1 MNLKFRK
8 CDPVLLGIILILL
21 AIGVIMT
28 YSSSAVKGYLY
39 FDDPYHYFKAELIW
53 AALGLGAMTVALL
66 FNWRLLYKWA
76 KPILLAALLLLLAV
90 KVPGVG
96 RTVNGAT
103 RWIGVGP
110 LSIQPSEVIK
120 LAMVLMMARFLAD
133 NPNYVFSFRKGVL
146 PSLLLLAVVSGLIML
161 QPDLGTTL
169 VIAATVFF
177 MLLAAGARM
186 GHLAGLGLTGLG
198 MVVAAIMA
206 APYRMR
212 RIFAFLDPW
221 ADPSGKGYQTI
232 QSLLAL
238 GPGGLFGLGLGQS
251 RQKFLYLPENHTD
264 FIFAMIGEELGF
276 IGASL
281 VVLLFFLLVWRGFRA
296 AINAPN
302 IFLGVLAV
310 GLTALIG
317 IQAMINMGVVTGVL
331 PVTGIT
337 LPFLSYGGT
346 SLFFTMTGAGLLLN
360 ISAEA
365 GGSKEVI

>member
-1 MNLKFRK
+1 MIQKYRK
-8 CDPVLLGIILILL
+8 VDTLLLGVIVTLLLIG
-21 AIGVIMT
+21 IIMT

-39 FDDPYHYFKAELIW
+39 FDDPYHYFKAELVW
-53 AALGLGAMTVALL
+53 VTLGLAAMSIAMLIDWH
-66 FNWRLLYKWA
+66 FLYKWA
-76 KPILLAALLLLLAV
+76 KPILYVALLLLVLV
-90 KVPGVG
+90 KIPGIG

-103 RWIGVGP
+103 RWIGAGP
-110 LSIQPSEVIK
+110 ISIQPSEVIK
-120 LAMVLMMARFLAD
+120 LAMVLIMARFLSA
-133 NPNYVFSFRKGVL
+133 NPYIITSFRKGII
-146 PSLLLLAVVSGLIML
+146 PSLALLGVICALIMV
-161 QPDLGTTL
+161 QPDLGTVL
-169 VIAATVFF
+169 VVAATVFF
-177 MLLAAGARM
+177 MLLAVGAKLWHMAGL
-186 GHLAGLGLTGLG
+186 GIAGLGL
-198 MVVAAIMA
+198 VVGAIIA

-276 IGASL
+276 VGASL
-281 VVLLFFLLVWRGFRA
+281 VVLLFFLFIWRGFRA

-302 IFLGVLAV
+302 TFLGLMAV
-310 GLTALIG
+310 GLTSLIG

-346 SLFFTMTGAGLLLN
+346 SLLFTMTGAGLLLN
-360 ISAEA
+360 ISGAA
-365 GGSKEVI
+365 GKSEEVI

>member
-1 MNLKFRK
+1 MIRK
-8 CDPVLLGIILILL
+8 YQRVDILLLGVILTLLLLGI
-21 AIGVIMT
+21 IMT

-53 AALGLGAMTVALL
+53 VTLGLIAMTVALL
-66 FNWRLLYKWA
+66 IDWRLLYQWA
-76 KPILLAALLLLLAV
+76 KPILYAAFLLLVLV
-90 KVPGVG
+90 KIPGIG
-96 RTVNGAT
+96 REVNGAT

-120 LAMVLMMARFLAD
+120 LAMVVIMARFLAA
-133 NPNYVFSFRKGVL
+133 NPYKITSFRQGVIPVL
-146 PSLLLLAVVSGLIML
+146 ALLGTVCALIMI
-161 QPDLGTTL
+161 QPDLGTVL
-169 VIAATVFF
+169 VLSATVFF
-177 MLLAAGARM
+177 MLLAAGAKIWHM
-186 GHLAGLGLTGLG
+186 VGLGLGGVGL
-198 MVVAAIMA
+198 VAAAIIA
-206 APYRMR
+206 APYRLR

-276 IGASL
+276 VGATL
-281 VVLLFFLLVWRGFRA
+281 VVLLFFLFIWRGFRI

-302 IFLGVLAV
+302 TFLSLLAV
-310 GLTALIG
+310 GLTSLIG

-346 SLFFTMTGAGLLLN
+346 SLLFTMTGAGLLLN
-360 ISAEA
+360 ISATADRSE
-365 GGSKEVI
+365 EVI

>member
-1 MNLKFRK
+1 MILKYRK
-8 CDPVLLGIILILL
+8 VDTVLLGVILTLL
-21 AIGVIMT
+21 LIGIIMT

-39 FDDPYHYFKAELIW
+39 FDDPYHYFKAELVW
-53 AALGLGAMTVALL
+53 VALGLVAMTIALMID
-66 FNWRLLYKWA
+66 WRLLYKGA
-76 KPILLAALLLLLAV
+76 KPILFAALLLLVLV
-90 KVPGVG
+90 KIPGIG

-103 RWIGVGP
+103 RWIGIGP

-120 LAMVLMMARFLAD
+120 LSMVLIMARFLSV
-133 NPNYVFSFRKGVL
+133 NPYNIKSFRKGII
-146 PSLLLLAVVSGLIML
+146 PSLALLGVVCALIML

-169 VIAATVFF
+169 VIAATIFF
-177 MLLAAGARM
+177 MLMAAGAKM
-186 GHLAGLGLTGLG
+186 WHMAGLGIAGVGL
-198 MVVAAIMA
+198 VVGAIIA

-276 IGASL
+276 VGASL
-281 VVLLFFLLVWRGFRA
+281 VVLLFFLFIWRGFRT

-302 IFLGVLAV
+302 TFLGLLAV
-310 GLTALIG
+310 GLTSLIG

-346 SLFFTMTGAGLLLN
+346 SLLFTMIGVGLLLN
-360 ISAEA
+360 ISRTADKAE
-365 GGSKEVI
+365 EVR

>member
-1 MNLKFRK
+1 MLRK
-8 CDPVLLGIILILL
+8 YQKADPLLLGVILILL
-21 AIGVIMT
+21 LIGIIMT

-39 FDDPYHYFKAELIW
+39 FDDPYHYFKAELVW
-53 AALGLGAMTVALL
+53 VALGLMAMTIALAID
-66 FNWRLLYKWA
+66 WRFLYQWT
-76 KPILLAALLLLLAV
+76 KPILYLALLMLVLV
-90 KVPGVG
+90 KIPGIG
-96 RTVNGAT
+96 REVNGAT

-110 LSIQPSEVIK
+110 LSIQPSEIIK
-120 LAMVLMMARFLAD
+120 LAMVLMMARFLSA
-133 NPNYVFSFRKGVL
+133 NPYKATSFLKGII
-146 PSLLLLAVVSGLIML
+146 STLAILGVVCALIML
-161 QPDLGTTL
+161 QPDLGTVL

-177 MLLAAGARM
+177 MLLAIGAKIWHM
-186 GHLAGLGLTGLG
+186 VGLGFAGVGL
-198 MVVAAIMA
+198 VVAAIIA

-276 IGASL
+276 IGATL
-281 VVLLFFLLVWRGFRA
+281 VVLLFFLFIWRGFRT

-302 IFLGVLAV
+302 NFLALLAV
-310 GLTALIG
+310 GLTSLIG
-317 IQAMINMGVVTGVL
+317 IQAMINMGVVSGVL

-337 LPFLSYGGT
+337 LPFISYGGT
-346 SLFFTMTGAGLLLN
+346 SLLFTMTGAGLLLN
-360 ISAEA
+360 ISAAAAKSE
-365 GGSKEVI
+365 EVI

>member
-1 MNLKFRK
+1 MFTKYRK
-8 CDPVLLGIILILL
+8 VDAVLLGTILILL
-21 AIGVIMT
+21 LIGIIMT

-39 FDDPYHYFKAELIW
+39 YEDPYHYFKAELIW
-53 AALGLGAMTVALL
+53 VALGLAAMTVALVIDL
-66 FNWRLLYKWA
+66 KLLCQWT
-76 KPILLAALLLLLAV
+76 KPILLFALVLLVLV
-90 KVPGVG
+90 KIPGIG
-96 RTVNGAT
+96 KTVNGAQ
-103 RWIGVGP
+103 RWIGLGP

-120 LAMVLMMARFLAD
+120 LAMVLMMARFLSA
-133 NPNYVFSFRKGVL
+133 NSNNIRYFFRGVV
-146 PSLLLLAVVSGLIML
+146 PSLGLLGVVCALIML

-169 VIAATVFF
+169 VMAATVFF
-177 MLLAAGARM
+177 MLLAVGANLWHMAGL
-186 GHLAGLGLTGLG
+186 GLAGLG
-198 MVVAAIMA
+198 MVAAAIIA

-276 IGASL
+276 IGATL
-281 VVLLFFLLVWRGFRA
+281 VVLLFFLFIWRGFRTA
-296 AINAPN
+296 MKAPN
-302 IFLGVLAV
+302 SFLSLLAV
-310 GLTALIG
+310 GLTSLIG

-346 SLFFTMTGAGLLLN
+346 SLLFTMAGAGLLLN
-360 ISAEA
+360 VTAADHYE
-365 GGSKEVI
+365 GV

>member
-1 MNLKFRK
+1 MIRKFLKV
-8 CDPVLLGIILILL
+8 DPVL
-21 AIGVIMT
+21 IGVILVLLLIGIIMT

-39 FDDPYHYFKAELIW
+39 YEDPYHYFKAELLW
-53 AALGLGAMTVALL
+53 VALGLAAMGLALAIDL
-66 FNWRLLYKWA
+66 QLLYTWA
-76 KPILLAALLLLLAV
+76 KPILITAFILLILV
-90 KVPGVG
+90 IIPGVG

-103 RWIGVGP
+103 RWIGIGP
-110 LSIQPSEVIK
+110 MSIQPSEVIK
-120 LAMVLMMARFLAD
+120 LAMVLTMARFLSI
-133 NPNYVFSFRKGVL
+133 NPMQITSFRKGL
-146 PSLLLLAVVSGLIML
+146 IPSLALLGVVCALIML

-177 MLLAAGARM
+177 MLLAVGARM
-186 GHLAGLGLTGLG
+186 GHMAGLGLTGVA
-198 MVVAAIMA
+198 MVVAAIAA

-232 QSLLAL
+232 QALLAL

-281 VVLLFFLLVWRGFRA
+281 VVLLFFLFIWRGFRTA
-296 AINAPN
+296 MLAPN
-302 IFLGVLAV
+302 TFLGLMAV
-310 GLTALIG
+310 GLTSLIG

-337 LPFLSYGGT
+337 LPFISYGGT
-346 SLFFTMTGAGLLLN
+346 SLLFTMIGAGLLLN
-360 ISAEA
+360 ISSASSR
-365 GGSKEVI
+365 SKEGF

>member
-1 MNLKFRK
+1 MLAKYRNA
-8 CDPVLLGIILILL
+8 DPVLLGVIIAMLI
-21 AIGVIMT
+21 IGIVMT

-39 FDDPYHYFKAELIW
+39 YDDPYHFFKAELIW
-53 AALGLGAMTVALL
+53 VAMGLVAMTIALNLDLNLINRWIKPL
-66 FNWRLLYKWA
+66 FY
-76 KPILLAALLLLLAV
+76 ISILLLLLV
-90 KVPGVG
+90 KVPGIG

-110 LSIQPSEVIK
+110 LSLQPSEVVKITTVF
-120 LAMVLMMARFLAD
+120 LMARFLAS
-133 NPNYVFSFRKGVL
+133 NPYNITSFRKGII
-146 PSLLLLAVVSGLIML
+146 PSLALLALVAGLVML

-177 MLLAAGARM
+177 MLFAVGAKIWHM
-186 GHLAGLGLTGLG
+186 AGLGLAGVSLI
-198 MVVAAIMA
+198 VLAIIA
-206 APYRMR
+206 EPYRMR

-276 IGASL
+276 VGASL
-281 VVLLFFLLVWRGFRA
+281 VVILFFLFMWRGYRA
-296 AINAPN
+296 AIQVSNN
-302 IFLGVLAV
+302 YLGLLGI
-310 GLTALIG
+310 GLTSLIG
-317 IQAMINMGVVTGVL
+317 IQAMINMGVVSGIL

-337 LPFLSYGGT
+337 LPFISYGGT
-346 SLFFTMTGAGLLLN
+346 SLLFTMVCAGFLLN
-360 ISAEA
+360 ISAA
-365 GGSKEVI
+365 PNLRR